1 MKFIVLGAGDVGTTL
16 ATQLVQEQHDVVLIE
31 KSETKLEAATS
42 NLDVQALHGNGCLP
56 EVLIKAGINTA
67 DYFIAVANQD
77 EINVTAS
84 ITAKLVNPDTK
95 RIARMREVSFLHEDI
110 VQSHLSEIFDLTI
123 NPIQAAADYLLRLF
137 RVAGARDVVDF
148 ADGKLQLIGLD
159 IKATSPFIGKKL
171 RGLTEIRE
179 KLHLVII
186 AIVRDG
192 ELLVPRG
199 NDELLED
206 DMIYCITPPE
216 QVHSLFEMAG
226 HNFTPPRS
234 AMIWGGGS
242 LGKALTHA
250 LEEEDIQVKLIV
262 SQEHSTHELL
272 DEFKNTLILVGD
284 GKDKALLLEENIQDI
299 DSFIAVSNDEE
310 DNILSALLA
319 KKLGARSVM
328 ALVNKASYLP
338 LVHAIGV
345 DVVVSSRAAAANAI
359 FAHIHKEDALI
370 ADPSLRHLGAGF
382 LEIVIEEGMPI
393 AQKTISEV
401 RFPSGVLCAAMIREE
416 EIIMPSGD
424 ALPAVEDTL
433 ILFITKGAHVKLEKL
448 FGKKVE
454 MIS

>member
-16 ATQLVQEQHDVVLIE
+16 AAQLVQEQHDVVLIE
-31 KSETKLEAATS
+31 RSESKLEAATA

-67 DYFIAVANQD
+67 DFFIAVANQD

-84 ITAKLVNPDTK
+84 IAAKLVNPEAK
-95 RIARMREVSFLHEDI
+95 RIARLREISFLHEEI
-110 VQSHLSEIFDLTI
+110 VQNNVSDIFDLTI

-137 RVAGARDVVDF
+137 RVAGAREVVDF
-148 ADGKLQLIGLD
+148 AGGKLQLIALD
-159 IKATSPFIGKKL
+159 VKGTSPFVRKKL
-171 RGLTEIRE
+171 RDLIALRE
-179 KLHLVII
+179 RLHLVII
-186 AIVRDG
+186 AIVRNG

-206 DMIYCITPPE
+206 DTIYCITPPG
-216 QVHSLFEMAG
+216 QVPALFEMAG
-226 HNFTPPRS
+226 YHFRPAKS

-250 LEEEDIQVKLIV
+250 LEFEDVQVKLIV
-262 SQEHSTHELL
+262 SPEESTHELL
-272 DEFKNTLILVGD
+272 DEFKDTLILTGD
-284 GKDKALLLEENIQDI
+284 GKDKELLLEENIQEI
-299 DSFIAVSNDEE
+299 DAFISVSDDEE

-319 KKLGARSVM
+319 KKLGARSSM

-338 LVHAIGV
+338 LVQAIGV

-359 FAHIHKEDALI
+359 FAHIHRDALI

-382 LEIVIEEGMPI
+382 LETTIEEEMPI
-393 AQKTISEV
+393 AHKTISEV
-401 RFPSGVLCAAMIREE
+401 KFPSGVLCAAMTRGD
-416 EIIMPSGD
+416 EIIIPSGE
-424 ALPAVEDTL
+424 AVLTPSDTL
-433 ILFITKGAHVKLEKL
+433 ILFITRGAHVKLERL